1 VTLFDYLADAFSA
14 VVDAALDAI
23 DLLPSPLDV
32 VALGVLVL
40 SLVSLAAVVAWSVVV
55 AGFLGAFWVLGVT
68 S

>member
-1 VTLFDYLADAFSA
+1 MTLFDYLADAFSA